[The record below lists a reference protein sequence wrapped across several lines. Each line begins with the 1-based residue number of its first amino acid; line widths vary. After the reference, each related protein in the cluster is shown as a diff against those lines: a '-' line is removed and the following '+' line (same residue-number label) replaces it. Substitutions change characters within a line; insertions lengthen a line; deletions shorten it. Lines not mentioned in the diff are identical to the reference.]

1 MRNALSFT
9 WYECFSRKS
18 KEWKTYRCGLVLS
31 SETRRSKFHVSIIWH
46 TTRKITPKSVPHVQH
61 DYLPHSIN
69 QIIDLWCC
77 RCHSRR
83 RFLSLMTSA
92 TVFLRTFCT
101 PGTCIYNFDTFDWR
115 QLWNN
120 EAKWRKFACQLNL
133 LIIVSHFRFVTPSK
147 TILIAPIIAIVVLQS
162 LQSLRSYGNQS

>member
-1 MRNALSFT
+1 MHFRLLGTNAFHAKAKNERLAAAGWCCRPKLEDQNFT
-9 WYECFSRKS
+9 SPIFGTLQEKLHQKACRTCSM
-18 KEWKTYRCGLVLS
+18 
-31 SETRRSKFHVSIIWH
+31 II
-46 TTRKITPKSVPHVQH
+46 
-61 DYLPHSIN
+61 LPHSIN
-69 QIIDLWCC
+69 QIIHLWCC

-83 RFLSLMTSA
+83 RFLSLIKSA